1 MRIVIAALAAAAVAG
16 FAFSADAA
24 PSTKQKQKQ
33 KHTANKERVQAQRN
47 AASPNREFG
56 YDATPEHYATG
67 SREWWRAME
76 REGRGGFGD
85 NM

>member
-1 MRIVIAALAAAAVAG
+1 MRSVIAALAAAAVAG

-24 PSTKQKQKQ
+24 PSTKTKQ
-33 KHTANKERVQAQRN
+33 KHAANKERVQAQRK
-47 AASPNREFG
+47 AAPRSQEFG

>member
-1 MRIVIAALAAAAVAG
+1 MRSVIAALAAAAVAG
-16 FAFSADAA
+16 LAFSADAA
-24 PSTKQKQKQ
+24 PSTKNKQ
-33 KHTANKERVQAQRN
+33 KHAANKERAQPQRN
-47 AASPNREFG
+47 AAPRSQEFG
-56 YDATPEHYATG
+56 YDAAPEHYPTG

>member
-1 MRIVIAALAAAAVAG
+1 MRTVVAALAAAAVAG
-16 FAFSADAA
+16 LAFPADAA
-24 PSTKQKQKQ
+24 PSSKKKSRPMATKEGSQPQGRMRDR
-33 KHTANKERVQAQRN
+33 A
-47 AASPNREFG
+47 PEFG
-56 YDATPEHYATG
+56 YDATPEHYRTG

>member
-16 FAFSADAA
+16 VAFSADAA
-24 PSTKQKQKQ
+24 PSTRTKQ

-47 AASPNREFG
+47 AASPSREFG